1 MMNCKNTRLRQLQDI
16 TINKHH
22 YHHPTRTSTNSHRL
36 SLRHKCR
43 NIGVVL
49 LICYYMLSLLS
60 TIRATATA
68 YLHTTPPTTRRRTTA
83 TIAHTRSRLFGQGQ
97 VIGGFGRNCH
107 YKSLLLSGRGGG
119 SSHLGSRRMMMTTTT
134 LSSGS
139 TSTTEEHNSA
149 AMFEVEQKFQLM
161 KNNDGDIGGDIDST
175 TNQRIQQRLK
185 ELHFVP
191 KKTIKFVDWYFDTN
205 DNILSTQYDCWL
217 RYRGLLKKEDE
228 KGDNDV
234 IVKGSWQLKKGQNDA
249 TSKTT
254 VYQEIEGDEAVVAS
268 ISVLIDNTKIIE
280 GGVRDDDN
288 NNVRGTNSPTTFD
301 GYEIPKLPL
310 DKLPNDQV
318 KVGNLLIPFCRIVT
332 TRSSWA
338 FNGGDDGHDDT
349 DFYGLDVDLD
359 MTNSGYCVGEVEAVV
374 EKEEDIPIAKER
386 IQNLINEITQESNN
400 DDNNSSSEKEKK
412 KDKDSI
418 PLGKLEHF
426 LVNNR
431 PDHYKACIESG
442 SMQSKYN
449 FKKNGNH

>member
-1 MMNCKNTRLRQLQDI
+1 MLLLSSTRQVCNFRVTAASFLQSQ
-16 TINKHH
+16 
-22 YHHPTRTSTNSHRL
+22 TRTNQRTR
-36 SLRHKCR
+36 
-43 NIGVVL
+43 
-49 LICYYMLSLLS
+49 
-60 TIRATATA
+60 TIRA
-68 YLHTTPPTTRRRTTA
+68 
-83 TIAHTRSRLFGQGQ
+83 LFGQHSKWSDPR
-97 VIGGFGRNCH
+97 GFGTNCFVF
-107 YKSLLLSGRGGG
+107 SGGGGGRGQI
-119 SSHLGSRRMMMTTTT
+119 LCRYP
-134 LSSGS
+134 
-139 TSTTEEHNSA
+139 TSTMTMAATAQSSSA
-149 AMFEVEQKFQLM
+149 GTSMFEVEQKFQLM
-161 KNNDGDIGGDIDST
+161 NDNDGDNGGDIDST

-228 KGDNDV
+228 KGEDDV

-288 NNVRGTNSPTTFD
+288 NNVSGTNSPTTFD

-442 SMQSKYN
+442 SMQLK
-449 FKKNGNH
+449 